1 MTKSKI
7 PVLYCVSVCVSV
19 ADSIPK
25 SSGGSSDKDGAS
37 KLQSDGSV
45 AKSKQSVMEKQV
57 SEKLYSDVAFHFRLL
72 LS

>member
-1 MTKSKI
+1 MV
-7 PVLYCVSVCVSV
+7 PV

-37 KLQSDGSV
+37 KLQSDGN

-57 SEKLYSDVAFHFRLL
+57 SEKTVYSDADV
-72 LS
+72 